1 MQKRELV
8 KVCMND
14 AETMCIKVFDD
25 GYVWIDSLGLF
36 PAEDAVEYLNDIED
50 MITDAKYELKAVID
64 RINTKTGEVKEHE
77 SIS

>member
-1 MQKRELV
+1 
-8 KVCMND
+8 MN
-14 AETMCIKVFDD
+14 
-25 GYVWIDSLGLF
+25 
-36 PAEDAVEYLNDIED
+36 YLNNIED